1 MIMEIKY
8 SEYKIL
14 VVDDVLSNVLL
25 LKVLLTNEKYNVVT
39 AMNGTQ
45 ALKMVESELPD
56 LILLDVMMPDISGF
70 EVARQLK
77 EKPAFAQIPIIFLTA
92 LNSTADIVKGFQ
104 MGANDF
110 ISKPFNK
117 EELIIRVKHQISL
130 IAAKRIIFNQNEELK
145 RTIKGRDKLY
155 SVIAHD
161 LRSPMASIKMV
172 LNMLMINLPGEKIGE
187 EMHELLNMANQTTE
201 ELFSLLDNLLKW
213 TKSQIGR
220 LNVVPQDIDIVGVS
234 AGVIEIFSMVAEL
247 KQIKINLQ
255 APDQLEVRADIDMIK
270 TVIRNL
276 ISNALKFSNPGSEVH
291 VVVEEKEEQ
300 VIVSVA
306 DHGRGIKKEDQS
318 KLLNVDTHYSTF
330 GTKNEEG
337 SGLGLLLCQDFVR
350 KNGGELWF
358 NSEEGEGSVFSF
370 YLPKLS

>member
-1 MIMEIKY
+1 MIMEINY

-77 EKPAFAQIPIIFLTA
+77 DNPAFAQIPIIFLTA

-300 VIVSVA
+300 VIVNVV